1 LSKQENKEHREYRLK
16 NRYFLQYLFFL
27 SFLVYNVFMKKIHYS
42 KQRELILDYIGRS
55 KHAPSGDEIFYA
67 LREELS
73 EVSRSTVFRNLNFLV
88 ENKKITRLATPKGP
102 ARYELASNS
111 LHAICEICGKSISF
125 NIQSYLE
132 KDIEDLLNEVYNKT
146 NIRTTMK
153 GMNFLGI
160 CNQCEK
166 SFKRKKRYE

>member
-1 LSKQENKEHREYRLK
+1 
-16 NRYFLQYLFFL
+16 
-27 SFLVYNVFMKKIHYS
+27 MKKIYYS
-42 KQRELILDYIGRS
+42 KQRELILDYITRC
-55 KHAPSGDEIFYA
+55 KKAPSGDEIFYA

-102 ARYELASNS
+102 ARYELANNS

-132 KDIEDLLNEVYNKT
+132 KDIEDLLKDVYNKT

-153 GMNFLGI
+153 GINFLGI

-166 SFKRKKRYE
+166 NLKRKKRYE

>member
-1 LSKQENKEHREYRLK
+1 
-16 NRYFLQYLFFL
+16 
-27 SFLVYNVFMKKIHYS
+27 MKKIHYS

-146 NIRTTMK
+146 NIRTTMR